1 MGSKHIPEE
10 EFPPPYSVH
19 AGDHSAQEGSLT
31 TQLQQHLASLP
42 TRIRQTQ
49 EAHSVQLSLD
59 DGSLHTTPKLA
70 HLTLIPE
77 AVVPPDAILSGMEEM
92 RQRGEPCRVARVKL
106 NLGSNEK
113 KSPAAH
119 ESSQAANNSQEW
131 SPGREFSDWGRF
143 GESPTAADPSQ
154 SQNTLWWRDE
164 DMARRLARRLQ
175 PTNGNE
181 PAPLQTP
188 VQETVEERLPAQKEK
203 KGWFWGKKANTGS
216 TSTFAAKTV
225 QVDVETFPGRG
236 NATLPPAKKNAEKE
250 RGGARM
256 FVTAEE
262 VAFRTENAL
271 GLMESSRGW
280 AIVVAVQSYFGIC
293 AFVLCYSDTLYK
305 TRDNPPQIPLRSPWL
320 LRNRRRAIIPFE
332 ETSRV

>member
-10 EFPPPYSVH
+10 DFPPPYSVH
-19 AGDHSAQEGSLT
+19 AGDHGAQEGSLT
-31 TQLQQHLASLP
+31 SHLQHHLASLP
-42 TRIRQTQ
+42 NRIRKTQ
-49 EAHSVQLSLD
+49 EAHSVQQSLD
-59 DGSLHTTPKLA
+59 DASLLDLLLPEIHDFLAYLGSLHTTPKLA

-92 RQRGEPCRVARVKL
+92 RQRGEPCRVARV
-106 NLGSNEK
+106 NLSLSSNEK
-113 KSPAAH
+113 KSVTAH
-119 ESSQAANNSQEW
+119 ESRRAANNSQDW

-143 GESPTAADPSQ
+143 GESPTATDSSQ
-154 SQNTLWWRDE
+154 SQSTLWWRDE
-164 DMARRLARRLQ
+164 NMARRLARCLQ

-181 PAPLQTP
+181 PASLQTP

-225 QVDVETFPGRG
+225 QADVETFPGRG
-236 NATLPPAKKNAEKE
+236 NATQTPAKKSAEKE

-256 FVTAEE
+256 SVTAEE
-262 VAFRTENAL
+262 VAFRTENEF

-280 AIVVAVQSYFGIC
+280 AIVIAVQ
-293 AFVLCYSDTLYK
+293 VK
-305 TRDNPPQIPLRSPWL
+305 T
-320 LRNRRRAIIPFE
+320 
-332 ETSRV
+332 